1 MNSRSYEPIRKL
13 SRGRFTMSAFV
24 QLKTLAKNTVGQS
37 DDYLLHEM
45 DVLLELYNQ
54 LDSKIQELEEQVVA
68 CIRRINPPMLSIP
81 GIGALSAAII
91 LSEYGD
97 FSKYDSPAKL
107 LSFAGLEPGYFQS
120 GQSEHTG
127 HMVKHGSSHLRYA
140 IMNCC
145 LPLITN
151 ESVFAEYYA
160 KKRAE
165 GKPHR
170 VAMTHV
176 AKKLLRV
183 IYTLQ
188 TTNVTYDPNLIR

>member
-1 MNSRSYEPIRKL
+1 
-13 SRGRFTMSAFV
+13 
-24 QLKTLAKNTVGQS
+24 
-37 DDYLLHEM
+37 M

-54 LDSKIQELEEQVVA
+54 LDAKIQVIEEQVAA
-68 CIRRINPPMLSIP
+68 CIRGINPPMLSIP

-97 FSKYDSPAKL
+97 FSKYDSPSKL

-127 HMVKHGSSHLRYA
+127 HMVKHGSSHLRCA
-140 IMNCC
+140 LMNCC

-151 ESVFAEYYA
+151 EPVFAEYYA
-160 KKRAE
+160 KKRSE

>member
-1 MNSRSYEPIRKL
+1 ME
-13 SRGRFTMSAFV
+13 
-24 QLKTLAKNTVGQS
+24 
-37 DDYLLHEM
+37 LH
-45 DVLLELYNQ
+45 NQ
-54 LDSKIQELEEQVVA
+54 LDAKIQEIEEQVIA
-68 CIRRINPPMLSIP
+68 CIRGINPPMLSIP

-97 FSKYDSPAKL
+97 LSNYDSPAKL

-127 HMVKHGSSHLRYA
+127 RMVKHGSPHLRYA
-140 IMNCC
+140 VMNCC
-145 LPLITN
+145 LPLISN
-151 ESVFAEYYA
+151 ETVFAEYYA

-188 TTNVTYDPNLIR
+188 ITNVTYDPERIR